1 MDGWP
6 PGMLSGKGGGPPPA
20 KKPRWAEW
28 EDPSWSS
35 GGPPPASGGDGATW
49 EQKLASFRTKHAD
62 KPREAWRDWEWP
74 EGQDWQGNPI
84 PVWDESGAAPSG
96 PKPPGMQKGM
106 KGVPAGP
113 LALKGGGQD
122 WMGFA
127 GAQDWGG
134 KGGELPAA
142 ALDRFAMAKSAS
154 SALAF
159 SKVDVQGMDPEMV
172 KVLDFLSR
180 YGLMHHANSF
190 KDSGFDTLS
199 SVQLMTEQDMRDE
212 CNLTREDCEVL
223 TKAIAIEA
231 AGGGKGGSE
240 AASSGGGP
248 EGGGVLM
255 RSLMQ
260 GGGGAQPGS
269 MAHMLMQQ
277 AMGGPAVPQQ
287 QVPQDQTSTE
297 QPGDFGALA
306 QMDAAGFEAFAWR
319 RQGMQGAMQGGM
331 QAGMQGGMQVHGTD
345 MAGGVAGMMEG
356 FGGDPAAAAAAMSAA
371 AGSGAGF
378 DPMMASSGIDPNN
391 GATTLYAL
399 AQLAEESAQ
408 YATAAAAFCAVP
420 RDLDQVTEVANAAEQ
435 AGKRAAWAAKV
446 VSSYEPQGGGKMTE
460 DGDSWLTTIKGIV
473 SQAAEAAEQAVANCR
488 ENVDIQR
495 RRLPYE
501 HPPNPGERR
510 CRVPCRRFTEG
521 GNCTKGE
528 DCPFSHDARDRAPRL
543 LKHKK
548 ALICTYWEK
557 NQCIRGSGCTFAH
570 GQEELATIIAVKEE
584 EEQRRSSRV
593 QRDVQM
599 RPGDWECPG
608 CGDLQFARNAH
619 CRRCGASRE
628 REPRPPKKRDKD

>member
-1 MDGWP
+1 MDGW
-6 PGMLSGKGGGPPPA
+6 GKGGGPPPA
-20 KKPRWAEW
+20 KKPRWASW
-28 EDPSWSS
+28 EDSNWDNGGKPSTPS
-35 GGPPPASGGDGATW
+35 GDGATW
-49 EQKLASFRTKHAD
+49 EEKLAAFRQKHAG

-74 EGQDWQGNPI
+74 EGKDWQGNPI
-84 PVWDESGAAPSG
+84 PGWDESSAVSSG
-96 PKPPGMQKGM
+96 PKPPGMQKGT
-106 KGVPAGP
+106 KGGSAGP
-113 LALKGGGQD
+113 LAIKGCGKD
-122 WMGFA
+122 WSGLA

-134 KGGELPAA
+134 MGGEPPAA
-142 ALDRFAMAKSAS
+142 ALDRFAKAKAASA
-154 SALAF
+154 ALAF

-180 YGLMHHANSF
+180 YGLIHYANAF

-199 SVQLMTEQDMRDE
+199 SVQLMTEQDMREE
-212 CNLTREDCEVL
+212 CNMTREDCEVL
-223 TKAIAIEA
+223 TKAIAMEA

-240 AASSGGGP
+240 AASGGGGA

-277 AMGGPAVPQQ
+277 AMGGPAAAQQ
-287 QVPQDQTSTE
+287 QGSQEQTSTE

-319 RQGMQGAMQGGM
+319 RQGMQGAMQGDM
-331 QAGMQGGMQVHGTD
+331 TGGM
-345 MAGGVAGMMEG
+345 GGVAGMMEG

-473 SQAAEAAEQAVANCR
+473 SQAAEAAEQAVSNCR
-488 ENVDIQR
+488 ENVNIQR

-510 CRVPCRRFTEG
+510 CRVPCRRFFES
-521 GNCTKGE
+521 GNCNKGE
-528 DCPFSHDARDRAPRL
+528 ECPFSHDARDRAPRL

-548 ALICTYWEK
+548 PLICTFFEQNK
-557 NQCIRGSGCTFAH
+557 CIRGSGCTFAH
-570 GQEELATIIAVKEE
+570 GQEELATIIAVKDE
-584 EEQRRSSRV
+584 EEQRKQHRLAVRN
-593 QRDVQM
+593 DVQM